1 MINLNLD
8 WENRPIKG
16 TLTPTEHQ
24 QRLKVFEQQAFQRKH
39 EAEAAE
45 QTLIAVALAL
55 KAGAR

>member
-24 QRLKVFEQQAFQRKH
+24 QRLKVFEQEASQRKH
-39 EAEAAE
+39 EADAAE
-45 QTLIAVALAL
+45 QTLITVALAL
-55 KAGAR
+55 KTRAR